1 MHQSSK
7 YLCPSS
13 RGSPDSSKTPPT
25 CKVWMILSHVLAIE
39 REQKFPKI
47 VLIDNLVLNT
57 SKSLIITKHQFFG
70 IVITCFKII
79 QTLQVEGVLEL
90 SGDPLEDEHRYFTNS
105 QKKVSKS

>member
-1 MHQSSK
+1 M
-7 YLCPSS
+7 
-13 RGSPDSSKTPPT
+13 
-25 CKVWMILSHVLAIE
+25 
-39 REQKFPKI
+39 
-47 VLIDNLVLNT
+47 IDNLVLNT

-105 QKKVSKS
+105 QKKSEQILMTLTVNLNVSLVTHRIYLQFLV